1 MRALKRWAAVASLA
15 LGACATT
22 VPGPRVEVAAAE
34 PVDAW
39 ARVLERFVDE
49 QGRVD
54 FDGLARDR
62 GDLDRFV
69 AWVYAVGPGNAPA
82 RFPTR
87 AHLLAY
93 HLNAYNALAMYN
105 VLEDGIPVSLAGAR
119 KVDFFALRRLQ
130 VGSEPRTLYGY
141 ENEVIRPL
149 GDERVHFALNCMVV
163 GCPRLPRTPFRAAD
177 LDAALDRETRRFFA
191 EPRNVVVDP
200 VDGVVRVSEL
210 LRFYPEDFLARAPT
224 LVAYVNRY
232 REPPIPTGYRV
243 EFIPYDWTINRQPPR
258 RGARGSGR
266 RLVGVELDALALER
280 CRHRRHLHHA
290 LDVRAISG

>member
-1 MRALKRWAAVASLA
+1 MRALKRWTAAASLA
-15 LGACATT
+15 LAACATA

-34 PVDAW
+34 PTDAW
-39 ARVLERFVDE
+39 ARVLARFVDE

-69 AWVYAVGPGNAPA
+69 AWVYAVGPDNAPE

-87 AHLLAY
+87 AHVLAY
-93 HLNAYNALAMYN
+93 HVNAYNALAMYN
-105 VLEDGIPVSLAGAR
+105 VLEAGIPASLAGAR
-119 KVDFFALRRLQ
+119 KVTFFALRRLQ
-130 VGSEPRTLYGY
+130 VGGEPRTLYGY

-163 GCPRLPRTPFRAAD
+163 GCPRLPRAPFHAAD
-177 LDAALDRETRRFFA
+177 LDAVLERETRRFFA

-200 VDGVVRVSEL
+200 ATRVVRLSEL
-210 LRFYPEDFLARAPT
+210 LGFYPEDFLARAPT

-232 REPPIPTGYRV
+232 REPPIPGDYRV
-243 EFIPYDWTINRQPPR
+243 EFIPYDWTINRQPR
-258 RGARGSGR
+258 
-266 RLVGVELDALALER
+266 
-280 CRHRRHLHHA
+280 
-290 LDVRAISG
+290 